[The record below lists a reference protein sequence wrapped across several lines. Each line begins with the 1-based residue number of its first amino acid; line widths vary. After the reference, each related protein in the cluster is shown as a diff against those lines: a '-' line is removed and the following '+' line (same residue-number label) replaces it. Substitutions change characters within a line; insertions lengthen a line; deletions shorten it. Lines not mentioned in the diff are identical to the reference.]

1 MFQPKGPTYHRN
13 FRVSEHMILV
23 LTEIIN
29 CIYKDAF
36 SIFKGNVVL
45 TQSSRVVSSVKH

>member
-36 SIFKGNVVL
+36 SIFKGKML
-45 TQSSRVVSSVKH
+45 F